1 MSEANKALI
10 RRFVEEVQN
19 QHNIDAFD
27 AFVAPSC
34 VNYDIVAGLPDTREG
49 SKQLHRMLFAAL
61 PDLHM
66 TILDQAAEGGAL
78 AIESLSTL

>member
-27 AFVAPSC
+27 DFFAPSF
-34 VNYDIVAGLPDTREG
+34 VNYDSPPGIPNTLEG
-49 SKQLHRMLFAAL
+49 AKQFHRMLFAAF
-61 PDLHM
+61 PVVV
-66 TILDQAAEGGAL
+66 
-78 AIESLSTL
+78 SLLQSRAYLSVLNFTLC